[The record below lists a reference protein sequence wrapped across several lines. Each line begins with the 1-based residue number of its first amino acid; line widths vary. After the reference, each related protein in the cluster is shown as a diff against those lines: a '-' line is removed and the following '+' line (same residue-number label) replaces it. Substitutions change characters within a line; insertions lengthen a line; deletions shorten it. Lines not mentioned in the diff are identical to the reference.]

1 MTAIIT
7 LLLALLRQSASLARD
22 VLVQLR
28 VWLVRL
34 AWRAKSII
42 YYLAR
47 IAALRYAFLVAVF
60 AAGEG
65 ALVALS
71 QYLIVPLTSD
81 LLRAI
86 LPDTGYC
93 QGIYR
98 AVWDTGLSLSVLW
111 GHTITYL
118 SSAWAT
124 ARLVDLLAD
133 ALAYRA
139 IAYRDNKALNSRLMG
154 GGV

>member
-1 MTAIIT
+1 MTAILT
-7 LLLALLRQSASLARD
+7 LLLSLLRQTASTARD
-22 VLVQLR
+22 IYVQLR
-28 VWLVRL
+28 VWLFRL
-34 AWRAKSII
+34 GWRAKSIVF
-42 YYLAR
+42 YLAR

-60 AAGEG
+60 AACEG
-65 ALVALS
+65 ALTALS

-111 GHTITYL
+111 GHTITFL

-133 ALAYRA
+133 ALTYRSM
-139 IAYRDNKALNSRLMG
+139 IYRDNRWVNQRLTG
-154 GGV
+154 GI